1 MRQDDRIIG
10 VLPLFHVF
18 AMTTVMNF
26 GIGQGMEMVLLP
38 RFELIE
44 TLKLITKL
52 KPKMMPGVPTLFNA
66 MLQHPHIRDFDLTS
80 LEFCISGGAGLPIE
94 VKRGFETM
102 CRLHADGR
110 LRLERN
116 LAGGGLQSA

>member
-1 MRQDDRIIG
+1 
-10 VLPLFHVF
+10 
-18 AMTTVMNF
+18 MTTVMNF
-26 GIGQGMEMVLLP
+26 GIGQGMEMILLP

-66 MLQHPHIRDFDLTS
+66 MLQHPRIRDFDLTS
-80 LEFCISGGAGLPIE
+80 LEFCISGGRRAAD
-94 VKRGFETM
+94 RGEA
-102 CRLHADGR
+102 RLRGDVQLHADRG

-116 LAGGGLQSA
+116 LAGRSLQSA